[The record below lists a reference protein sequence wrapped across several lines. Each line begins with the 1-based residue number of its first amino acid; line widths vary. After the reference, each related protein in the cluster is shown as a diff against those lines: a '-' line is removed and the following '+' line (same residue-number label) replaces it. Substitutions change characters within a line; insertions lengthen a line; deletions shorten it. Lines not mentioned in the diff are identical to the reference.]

1 MSENTINVL
10 YFAWVREAIGADEE
24 AVPLPPDVTTAG
36 DLVAHL
42 LARGGGYREALGAED
57 KLRLAVNQ
65 VHAGF
70 DHPIRAGDEVA
81 IFPPVTGG

>member
-1 MSENTINVL
+1 MSEPTINVL
-10 YFAWVREAIGADEE
+10 YFAWVREAIGAEE
-24 AVPLPPDVTTAG
+24 ETVPLPAEIKTAG

-42 LARGGGYREALGAED
+42 LARGGGYGDALRARD
-57 KLRLAVNQ
+57 KLRIAVNQ

-70 DHPIRAGDEVA
+70 EHPVKAGDEVA